1 MKEQTLERLPLLFSL
16 LGQLLEERNVDDE
29 KLLKMT
35 ELCHLLKEDVQIG
48 ERTTQVVADIGE
60 LGQEALELEANEQG
74 AFIQAK
80 EARFAEYYLHLKQVI
95 EQ

>member
-1 MKEQTLERLPLLFSL
+1 MERLPLLFSL
-16 LGQLLEERNVDDE
+16 LGQLLEERNVNEE

-48 ERTTQVVADIGE
+48 EQTTQVVADIGE
-60 LGQEALELEANEQG
+60 LGQEALELEANEQA

-80 EARFAEYYLHLKQVI
+80 EERLIEYYSHLKQVI

>member
-1 MKEQTLERLPLLFSL
+1 MKEQTVERLPLLFSL
-16 LGQLLEERNVDDE
+16 LGQLLEERKVDDE

-60 LGQEALELEANEQG
+60 LGQEALELQANEQA
-74 AFIQAK
+74 AFIQTK
-80 EARFAEYYLHLKQVI
+80 EERFTEYYSHLKQVI

>member
-16 LGQLLEERNVDDE
+16 LGQLLEERSADEE

-48 ERTTQVVADIGE
+48 ERTTQVLADIGE
-60 LGQEALELEANEQG
+60 LGQEALELEEAEQA

-80 EARFAEYYLHLKQVI
+80 EERFTEYYSHLKQVL

>member
-1 MKEQTLERLPLLFSL
+1 MKEQTVERLPLLFSL
-16 LGQLLEERNVDDE
+16 LGQLMEERNIDDE

-35 ELCHLLKEDVQIG
+35 ELCHLLKEDVQLG

-60 LGQEALELEANEQG
+60 LGQEALELEVNEQK

-80 EARFAEYYLHLKQVI
+80 EGRLTEYYSHLKQVI

>member
-1 MKEQTLERLPLLFSL
+1 MKEQTVERLPLLFSL
-16 LGQLLEERNVDDE
+16 LGQLLEERNADDE

-35 ELCHLLKEDVQIG
+35 ELCHLLKEDVQLG

-60 LGQEALELEANEQG
+60 LGQEALELEANEQE
-74 AFIQAK
+74 AFIQAN
-80 EARFAEYYLHLKQVI
+80 EEHLTEYYAHLKQVI

>member
-1 MKEQTLERLPLLFSL
+1 MERLPLLFSL
-16 LGQLLEERNVDDE
+16 LGQLLEERNVNEE

-48 ERTTQVVADIGE
+48 EQTTQVVADIGE
-60 LGQEALELEANEQG
+60 LGQEALELEVNEQA

-80 EARFAEYYLHLKQVI
+80 EERLIEYYSHLKQVI